1 LVIWLFFNP
10 NYKFPITNYNVMNQY
25 EHAINQLDKICAIIK
40 KMDSSSE
47 VAELTYHEMEILKH
61 PNRITEVSLPV
72 VMDDGHLKIFTG
84 YRVQHSNIRGPYKGG
99 LRFHPQVDLNE
110 VKSLAFWMTIK
121 CAAVD
126 IPYGGAKGG
135 ITLDPK
141 QLSLGELE
149 RLTRGYTR
157 AIANIVGPDIDI
169 PAPDLYTNP
178 QIMAW
183 FMDEYSRIVGRNA
196 PAVVTGKPVEIG
208 GSLGRD
214 TATGQGGFYVL
225 EEVLKKIPNFSSGKN
240 KKDITIAVQGFGNAG
255 YNFAKIAHDAGYRV
269 IAVSDS
275 KGGITS
281 EEGLDIEKV
290 IEHKNN
296 TDSVVDFPGAKNIS
310 NEELL
315 ALPVN
320 ILVPAAFEN
329 VISMEMVN
337 NIKAGIILE
346 IANGPMKIEV
356 SEALAKKD
364 ILIIPDVLANAGG
377 VIVSYFEWVQ
387 NLRQYYW
394 EAEKVQSRLKEKVT
408 QAANLIW
415 ETKEKY
421 KVDMRTAAYIV
432 AVERLRKA
440 IKVRGI

>member
-1 LVIWLFFNP
+1 
-10 NYKFPITNYNVMNQY
+10 MSQY
-25 EHAINQLDKICAIIK
+25 EQCLEQLDKICAIIK
-40 KMDSSSE
+40 KMESGS
-47 VAELTYHEMEILKH
+47 VATELTSHEAEILKH
-61 PNRITEVSLPV
+61 PNRTTEVSIPV
-72 VMDDGHLKIFTG
+72 KMDNGDLKIFTG
-84 YRVQHSNIRGPYKGG
+84 YRVQHSNVRGPYKGG
-99 LRFHPQVDLNE
+99 IRFHPQVDLNE

-126 IPYGGAKGG
+126 LPFGGAKGG
-135 ITLDPK
+135 ITVDPK
-141 QLSLGELE
+141 KLSEAELE
-149 RLTRGYTR
+149 KLTRGYTR
-157 AIANIVGPDIDI
+157 AISNIVGPDIDI

-183 FMDEYSRIVGRNA
+183 FMDEYSRIAGKNIPGVI
-196 PAVVTGKPVEIG
+196 TGKPVEAG

-214 TATGQGGFYVL
+214 TATAQGGFYVL
-225 EEVLKKIPNFSSGKN
+225 EEVLKKIQKFSGEEN
-240 KKDITIAVQGFGNAG
+240 KKDVTIAVQGFGNAG
-255 YNFAKIAHDAGYRV
+255 YNFAKIAHDASYQV
-269 IAVSDS
+269 VAVSDS
-275 KGGITS
+275 KGGIAS

-290 IEHKNN
+290 IEHKNSSG
-296 TDSVVDFPGAKNIS
+296 SVVDFPDAKNIS

-315 ALPVN
+315 TLPVN
-320 ILVPAAFEN
+320 ILAPAAFEN

-337 NIKAGIILE
+337 NIKASIILE

-356 SEALAKKD
+356 SEALAEKN

-394 EAEKVQSRLKEKVT
+394 EAEKVQTRLKEKIT
-408 QAANLIW
+408 QATNLIW

>member
-1 LVIWLFFNP
+1 
-10 NYKFPITNYNVMNQY
+10 MNQY
-25 EHAINQLDKICAIIK
+25 EQCLEQLDKICAIIK
-40 KMDSSSE
+40 KMESAS
-47 VAELTYHEMEILKH
+47 VAAELTSYEAEVLKH
-61 PNRITEVSLPV
+61 PNRITEVSIPV
-72 VMDDGHLKIFTG
+72 KMDNGDLKIFTG
-84 YRVQHSNIRGPYKGG
+84 YRVQHSNARGPYKGG
-99 LRFHPQVDLNE
+99 IRFHPQVDLNE

-135 ITLDPK
+135 ITVDPK
-141 QLSLGELE
+141 KLSQEELE

-183 FMDEYSRIVGRNA
+183 FMDEYSRIRGRNA

-214 TATGQGGFYVL
+214 TATAQGGFFVL
-225 EEVLKKIPNFSSGKN
+225 EEVLKKISDLSSSQN
-240 KKDITIAVQGFGNAG
+240 KKDIAIAVQGFGNAG

-269 IAVSDS
+269 AAVSDS
-275 KGGITS
+275 RSGIMN

-290 IEHKNN
+290 IEHKN
-296 TDSVVDFPGAKNIS
+296 TSGSVIDFPGAKNIS
-310 NEELL
+310 NEEILT
-315 ALPVN
+315 LPVN

-329 VISMEMVN
+329 VIPMEMVN
-337 NIKAGIILE
+337 NIKANIILE
-346 IANGPMKIEV
+346 LANGPMKIEV
-356 SEALAKKD
+356 SEALAEKD

-394 EAEKVQSRLKEKVT
+394 EAEKVQTRLKEKIT
-408 QAANLIW
+408 KATDLIW

>member
-1 LVIWLFFNP
+1 
-10 NYKFPITNYNVMNQY
+10 MNQY
-25 EHAINQLDKICAIIK
+25 EQCLDQLDKICAIIK
-40 KMDSSSE
+40 KMEGSNE
-47 VAELTYHEMEILKH
+47 IAKLTSHEAEILKH

-72 VMDDGHLKIFTG
+72 KMDNGDLKIFTG
-84 YRVQHSNIRGPYKGG
+84 YRVQHSNARGPYKGG

-110 VKSLAFWMTIK
+110 VKALAFWMTIK

-135 ITLDPK
+135 ITVDPK
-141 QLSLGELE
+141 KLSAGELE

-169 PAPDLYTNP
+169 SAPDLYTNP

-183 FMDEYSRIVGRNA
+183 FMDEYSQIQGKNVPG
-196 PAVVTGKPVEIG
+196 VVTGKPVEIG

-225 EEVLKKIPNFSSGKN
+225 EEVLKKIPTFSGSQN
-240 KKDITIAVQGFGNAG
+240 KKDITIAVQGFGNVG
-255 YNFAKIAHDAGYRV
+255 FNFAKIAHDAGYRV
-269 IAVSDS
+269 VAVSDS
-275 KGGITS
+275 KSGIYNEGGI
-281 EEGLDIEKV
+281 DIEKV
-290 IEHKNN
+290 IEHKNASG
-296 TDSVVDFPGAKNIS
+296 SVIDFPGAKNIS
-310 NEELL
+310 NEEILT
-315 ALPVN
+315 LPVTV
-320 ILVPAAFEN
+320 LAPAAFEN
-329 VISMEMVN
+329 VIPMEMVN
-337 NIKAGIILE
+337 NVKASIILE
-346 IANGPMKIEV
+346 LANGPMKIEV

-394 EAEKVQSRLKEKVT
+394 ELEKVQSRLKEKIT
-408 QAANLIW
+408 QATNLIW
-415 ETKEKY
+415 ETKERY

-432 AVERLRKA
+432 AVERLKKA
-440 IKVRGI
+440 IKARGI